1 MKERFVMKKTSKHP
15 EIKHTELEAN
25 MTSSDQTSPDETR
38 RKSGLDFRKYTQQI
52 WLAGLGAFSRAEE
65 EGTRLFDSLVQV
77 GEELESKTTE
87 FVDSTSD
94 AVEEVRERVTE
105 RVTGTRN
112 KVEKV
117 LDESLNQG
125 ISRLGIASH
134 REISELTTL
143 IHHLTAQVDQL
154 TKDIKSLQE
163 HIVNKEQQS

>member
-1 MKERFVMKKTSKHP
+1 MKKRTINTQVIHP
-15 EIKHTELEAN
+15 IESEAT
-25 MTSSDQTSPDETR
+25 MTASDQSVREESR
-38 RKSGLDFRKYTQQI
+38 RKGGLDFRKYTQQI

-77 GEELESKTTE
+77 GEELESKTTGL
-87 FVDSTSD
+87 VDSTSD
-94 AVEEVRERVTE
+94 AVEEVREKVTE
-105 RVTGTRN
+105 RVAGTRH

-143 IHHLTAQVDQL
+143 IHHLSAQVDQL
-154 TKDIKSLQE
+154 TIDIKSLQD
-163 HIVNKEQQS
+163 HVVKK

>member
-1 MKERFVMKKTSKHP
+1 MKKRTSNTSESQHP
-15 EIKHTELEAN
+15 ELEST
-25 MTSSDQTSPDETR
+25 MTSSDQTNPEESR

-65 EGTRLFDSLVQV
+65 EGTKLFDSLVQV
-77 GEELESKTTE
+77 GEELESKTTGL
-87 FVDSTSD
+87 VDSTTG
-94 AVEEVRERVTE
+94 AVDEVREKVTE

-143 IHHLTAQVDQL
+143 IHQLSTQVEQL
-154 TKDIKSLQE
+154 TIDIKSLQE
-163 HIVNKEQQS
+163 HIVKKEK